1 MFKTLEI
8 EKRAIIS
15 IDLCE
20 KTLKI
25 KSKHLKY
32 QKKLEIS
39 LRRIKTDRLN
49 LKKII
54 LKQQERWQRSLL
66 YITIAPD
73 SFSFID
79 NPIHDES
86 PKWDREATYSSCW
99 KDDDRK
105 SKAIQ
110 HRLPTIQ
117 WRSAES
123 FYM

>member
-49 LKKII
+49 LKK
-54 LKQQERWQRSLL
+54 KYRNNKRG
-66 YITIAPD
+66 
-73 SFSFID
+73 D
-79 NPIHDES
+79 N
-86 PKWDREATYSSCW
+86 EAFYTY
-99 KDDDRK
+99 
-105 SKAIQ
+105 
-110 HRLPTIQ
+110 P
-117 WRSAES
+117 
-123 FYM
+123 

>member
-15 IDLCE
+15 IDLYE

-49 LKKII
+49 LKKNIETTREVTMKPFI
-54 LKQQERWQRSLL
+54 HIPEHHER
-66 YITIAPD
+66 
-73 SFSFID
+73 
-79 NPIHDES
+79 
-86 PKWDREATYSSCW
+86 PKWESVVTIYLVAKMMIEYQ
-99 KDDDRK
+99 KLY
-105 SKAIQ
+105 KADSRQ
-110 HRLPTIQ
+110 FNDEMPGGRL
-117 WRSAES
+117 
-123 FYM
+123 